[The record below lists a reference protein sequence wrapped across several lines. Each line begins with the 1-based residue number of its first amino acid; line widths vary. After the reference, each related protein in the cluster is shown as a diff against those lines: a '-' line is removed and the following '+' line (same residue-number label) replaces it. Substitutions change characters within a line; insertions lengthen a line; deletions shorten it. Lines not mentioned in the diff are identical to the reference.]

1 MSVQYKSPMKVMLSN
16 VRINYANIWEPRSY
30 EGADPKYS
38 LSAIIPKDNGELV
51 EKVRKAIDAAIEDG
65 KARKWGGVIP
75 EDLMLP
81 LHDGDE
87 EKPEDE
93 AYVNSFFLNAN
104 SDEAPHIVDRHVK
117 PINDPKEVYSG
128 CYCNVTI
135 SFFPFKV
142 RDNKGVAVSLGNI
155 QVIRKG
161 PRIIGKAPA
170 EKDFEPINDDDDFV
184 EVSDDEVPDFF

>member
-1 MSVQYKSPMKVMLSN
+1 MNCTVRLTADSPNPFREHGIPLCYCHVMNGVGQCFPCSDDDQN
-16 VRINYANIWEPRSY
+16 H
-30 EGADPKYS
+30 PKYS

-75 EDLMLP
+75 EKLMLP

-93 AYVNSFFLNAN
+93 AYANSFFLNAN

-128 CYCNVTI
+128 FLLRTWM
-135 SFFPFKV
+135 
-142 RDNKGVAVSLGNI
+142 
-155 QVIRKG
+155 RK
-161 PRIIGKAPA
+161 
-170 EKDFEPINDDDDFV
+170 
-184 EVSDDEVPDFF
+184 